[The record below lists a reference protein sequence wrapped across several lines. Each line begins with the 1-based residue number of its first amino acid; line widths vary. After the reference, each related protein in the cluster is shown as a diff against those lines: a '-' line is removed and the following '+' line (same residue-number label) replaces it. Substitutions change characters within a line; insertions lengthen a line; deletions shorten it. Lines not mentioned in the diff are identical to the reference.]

1 MSKPGPPSCC
11 ARRLACALAALTAAS
26 ALSGPTLALA
36 AVTPKPGGGTLGKF
50 TFSKALSGSVTEPNT
65 WTVGYFKSAGCQ
77 KTVDPGELNI
87 AFYNVKLMLNGKKTV
102 LTGGNSTLPAF
113 LFVSVQKYG
122 NKESVANSSS
132 NPASGEFMASS
143 GITLWVGREQYGWLT
158 NSGSATVKS
167 SGTITTNATGTSGS
181 LDVTMV
187 PVGTGE
193 TSGLTSKAKGLLT
206 VKGSWSSCAKSAA
219 S

>member
-1 MSKPGPPSCC
+1 MSKPALTPRS
-11 ARRLACALAALTAAS
+11 ARRLACAFIALTAVGAMS
-26 ALSGPTLALA
+26 EPTLALA
-36 AVTPKPGGGTLGKF
+36 TVTPKPGGGTLGKF
-50 TFSKALSGSVTEPNT
+50 TFSQELSGSVTEPNT

-87 AFYNVKLMLNGKKTV
+87 AFYNVKLKLNGKATV

-113 LFVSVQKYG
+113 LSVSVQKYG
-122 NKESVANSSS
+122 NKESVNNTSS
-132 NPASGEFMASS
+132 NPADGEFMASS
-143 GITLWVGREQYGWLT
+143 GITLWVGHDSYGWLT
-158 NSGSATVKS
+158 NSGSAKVKS
-167 SGTITTNATGTSGS
+167 SGTVTTNATGTAGS

-206 VKGSWSSCAKSAA
+206 VKGSWSTCAKSAA